1 MADPNEAL
9 ERLALACN
17 PVELVDAPLQT
28 LCLLHATSS
37 LFFVQ
42 SGHG

>member
-9 ERLALACN
+9 ERLALARN
-17 PVELVDAPLQT
+17 PVELVDAPLQM
-28 LCLLHATSS
+28 LCLPRATSS
-37 LFFVQ
+37 LFFMR